1 MSEKKPDHIPPCL
14 LPSLTRRRLLKGAA
28 ASAALAP
35 IAVAC
40 GGLPGEFV
48 TINQGDFEPLS
59 FALSETDFAALA
71 TIGGLAYAKVES
83 GGDSLEIVLVR
94 SADDEILAFNHFCPH
109 QNLGIGPNP
118 GSLEM
123 FWGEWLPE
131 EKALRC
137 RWHNSVFETD
147 GTFNEGLSSTTG
159 VANLPIYS
167 VEFDATAGTGT
178 VTF

>member
-48 TINQGDFEPLS
+48 TINRGNFEPLN
-59 FALSETDFAALA
+59 FAIAETGFAALDS
-71 TIGGLAYAKVES
+71 IGGLAYAKVKS

-109 QNLGIGPNP
+109 QKLGIGPKSDVP
-118 GSLEM
+118 DM
-123 FWGEWLPE
+123 FWGEWLPD

-137 RWHNSVFETD
+137 RWHNSVFEAD
-147 GTFNEGLSSTTG
+147 GTFNGDLSATSG
-159 VANLPIYS
+159 VANLPVYT